1 MLNKLIKDLSILK
14 KFLFINL
21 LIFSIISLITI
32 FYLNTIQPN
41 LINKKTSNH
50 IQIINNT
57 TEHLNA
63 CVALRAPEQRFSDI
77 YCKSESIDNIKSSP

>member
-1 MLNKLIKDLSILK
+1 MFSKFLKNLSILK

-21 LIFSIISLITI
+21 LIFIIIFALTI
-32 FYLNTIQPN
+32 LYLKAIQPN

-57 TEHLNA
+57 IDHIKRLKINFTEDDIKLELITALFLN
-63 CVALRAPEQRFSDI
+63 
-77 YCKSESIDNIKSSP
+77 KSI